1 MIYSRFTRARVGRLV
16 IMLGVACLSFTL
28 GTYAKDLNLSD
39 VKHDENSSSGL
50 LAADLTVSEVV
61 KVLQHDFK
69 TDLGG
74 HLAPAQQ
81 AASRLLDEL
90 KAGHEWCQSVIK
102 GPTTQ

>member
-28 GTYAKDLNLSD
+28 GTYAKDLNISD
-39 VKHDENSSSGL
+39 VKHDANSSDSL
-50 LAADLTVSEVV
+50 LNDDFPLSTFIKA
-61 KVLQHDFK
+61 LQHDFK

-81 AASRLLDEL
+81 AANKLSEEL
-90 KAGHEWCQSVIK
+90 KAGHEWCLSVIK
-102 GPTTQ
+102 GPTTK

>member
-1 MIYSRFTRARVGRLV
+1 MTLRFTRARVGRMV

-28 GTYAKDLNLSD
+28 GTYAKDLNISD
-39 VKHDENSSSGL
+39 VKHDENEADAL
-50 LAADLTVSEVV
+50 LGDDLTPLLVRA
-61 KVLQHDFK
+61 LQHDFK

-81 AASRLLDEL
+81 AASKLSDEL
-90 KAGHEWCQSVIK
+90 KAGREWCRSVMK